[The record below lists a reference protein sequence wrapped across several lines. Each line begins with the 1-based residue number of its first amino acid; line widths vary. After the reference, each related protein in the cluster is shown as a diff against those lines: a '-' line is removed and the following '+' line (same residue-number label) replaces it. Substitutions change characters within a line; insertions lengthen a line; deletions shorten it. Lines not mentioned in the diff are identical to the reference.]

1 MLTTNV
7 ACCNS
12 LLFKSAP
19 AVLSFLNTT
28 PDGALLCF
36 CRCTIGVF
44 VNKICYITG
53 GVGQFNKPFIQ
64 TMVIGYT
71 GACLELEAVYCHM
84 FCIPMHQKVS
94 RILILQLFGFA
105 WPDGSYY
112 AAGCGKQSQ
121 SNSFVNCPSGMLIC
135 IDIDVQG
142 GEVVSGQ
149 NAATE
154 CLGFVSIAHACRT

>member
-53 GVGQFNKPFIQ
+53 GVVEHLAENRQKPFIQ

-71 GACLELEAVYCHM
+71 GACLELEAVYFHM
-84 FCIPMHQKVS
+84 FCIPIKRFHE
-94 RILILQLFGFA
+94 
-105 WPDGSYY
+105 Y
-112 AAGCGKQSQ
+112 
-121 SNSFVNCPSGMLIC
+121 
-135 IDIDVQG
+135 
-142 GEVVSGQ
+142 
-149 NAATE
+149 
-154 CLGFVSIAHACRT
+154 